1 MRKKEYPELTS
12 KRAYA
17 DTGVNRK
24 HISSRHLYAGEK
36 LFHASGFEFGQG
48 SLFPRHMSAGDI
60 SEVVRTIETEWFK
73 YINRKPSAVYGVQ
86 AVGNALRV
94 VVGYKKY
101 GLKKVGAFIRNNEVA
116 TCFPEQTNGG
126 TLMMDK
132 QGNKTKKS

>member
-12 KRAYA
+12 KRAYTSA
-17 DTGVNRK
+17 GVYRK
-24 HISSRHLYAGEK
+24 HISSRHLFTNDE

-60 SEVVRTIETEWFK
+60 SEVVRTLEIEWFK
-73 YINRKPSAVYGVQ
+73 HINGKPSAVCTVQ
-86 AVGNALRV
+86 EVGDALKV
-94 VVGYKKY
+94 VVRYQKY

-132 QGNKTKKS
+132 QGNRTKKS